1 MPDLRPFR
9 GLRYDAASVTELGSV
24 LCPPYDVISPTER
37 ELLLDGDPRNAVRV
51 ELPARTPTSATD
63 ADYDQAVATLRSWV
77 RDGTLRRDARPMIY
91 VYEQQF
97 EGMDGTS
104 RVARGFLCELA
115 LEAYGPASRIRP
127 HEHTIAAPREHRF
140 RLLSAVRTHLSPVL
154 LIYDDT
160 DGRQQ
165 DLLANLSTDA
175 PTAAGSLVG
184 VEHRLW
190 AVDPQTSADAR
201 ELLDFAMQ
209 RPLTIAD
216 GHHRYETALRYRD
229 TPGAPPG
236 ANHVLALLYGS
247 RSGGLALAPWHR
259 VISGVPDTDKAVSAA
274 IQLLKGT
281 RAPDASSVIA
291 SVASSEQ
298 PGVAGV
304 WSRQGGAV
312 LHWDQLEVGRLD
324 VTVLSDTLPEM
335 TGSTE
340 QELTDT
346 GRLSYTHDAGEAI
359 AAVDRRDADV
369 AFLLRPTPIQQ
380 VLAVAAAGEFMPP
393 KSTYFYPKAATGL
406 VFDPLE

>member
-1 MPDLRPFR
+1 
-9 GLRYDAASVTELGSV
+9 
-24 LCPPYDVISPTER
+24 
-37 ELLLDGDPRNAVRV
+37 
-51 ELPARTPTSATD
+51 
-63 ADYDQAVATLRSWV
+63 
-77 RDGTLRRDARPMIY
+77 
-91 VYEQQF
+91 
-97 EGMDGTS
+97 
-104 RVARGFLCELA
+104 
-115 LEAYGPASRIRP
+115 
-127 HEHTIAAPREHRF
+127 
-140 RLLSAVRTHLSPVL
+140 
-154 LIYDDT
+154 
-160 DGRQQ
+160 
-165 DLLANLSTDA
+165 
-175 PTAAGSLVG
+175 
-184 VEHRLW
+184 
-190 AVDPQTSADAR
+190 
-201 ELLDFAMQ
+201 MQ

-259 VISGVPDTDKAVSAA
+259 VISGVPETDKAVSAA

-324 VTVLSDTLPEM
+324 VTVLSDTLPGM